1 MQRLIVGLGSAVFMA
16 CLWVVVAQTRTQQG
30 PPPEEVL
37 INGVVLTVDDRDTVA
52 EALAINGERITAVGT
67 TAAIR
72 ALAGPSTTVT
82 DLRGRTVTPGLMD
95 SHVHF
100 TEADKLFTVDLSDP
114 SIRTMADVLD
124 RVRARARQL
133 KPGEWIRGRG
143 WDEGRLVEKRYIT
156 AADLDTVAPNNP
168 VWLTQTT
175 GHYGVANTY
184 ALKMAEVSRE
194 TKDPPAGT
202 IDRLPG
208 GAPTGVMKESAQG
221 LITALIPPL
230 THAQQKR
237 GIEQIITDFNQECMT
252 GAKDPGIS
260 EGKWNIYEEL
270 LKEGTLTVRMFAL
283 WSGPRQA
290 SDTATVIDRVRR
302 HPTPPGGEGR
312 LVSGGVK
319 LYMDG
324 SGGARTAWMYDDW
337 NREFTQKDAGNA
349 GYPTTD
355 PEEYRRIVRDL
366 HAAGLHVSTHA
377 IGDRAIDWV
386 VDTYDQVLKAQPRAN
401 MRHGIIHANTPTD
414 HAIEVMARLQRE
426 HQSGYPE
433 AQAPF
438 LWWLG
443 DNYAANLGPQRG
455 LRLKPF
461 RTFQQRGVQWGGG
474 SDFGVAPFPAR
485 YGLWSSVVR
494 ETLNSTHGA
503 TPFGTGESIDIR
515 TALRSYTRWVAHTMF
530 MDDRIGSI
538 EIGREA
544 DLAVWTENPYAVPSA
559 RLKDLTCDMT
569 LLAGRVV
576 YRRDPSRA
584 AGPGQPSVLGDEAHH
599 HDEGE
604 RGTSH

>member
-1 MQRLIVGLGSAVFMA
+1 MQRLIVGLGSAVLLA
-16 CLWVVVAQTRTQQG
+16 CFWVAVAQTRAQQG
-30 PPPEEVL
+30 PAPDQVL
-37 INGVVLTVDDRDTVA
+37 INGIVLTVDDRDTVA
-52 EALAINGERITAVGT
+52 EALAITAGRITAVGT

-114 SIRTMADVLD
+114 SIRTMADVLE

-202 IDRLPG
+202 IDRSAS

-221 LITALIPPL
+221 LITSLIPPL
-230 THAQQKR
+230 TRAQQKR
-237 GIEQIITDFNQECMT
+237 GIEQIVTDFNQECMT

-270 LKEGTLTVRMFAL
+270 LKEGTLNVRMFAL

-290 SDTATVIDRVRR
+290 SDTATVLDRVRR
-302 HPTPPGGEGR
+302 HPTPPGGDGR

-355 PEEYRRIVRDL
+355 PEQYRSIVRDL

-386 VDTYDQVLKAQPRAN
+386 VDTYDQVLKARPRAN

-538 EIGREA
+538 DVGREA
-544 DLAVWTENPYAVPSA
+544 DLAVWTENPYAVPAA

-584 AGPGQPSVLGDEAHH
+584 AGPGQPYVLSDEAHH
-599 HDEGE
+599 HDHE
-604 RGTSH
+604 

>member
-1 MQRLIVGLGSAVFMA
+1 MQRVMAGLGFAVLMA
-16 CLWVVVAQTRTQQG
+16 LLWQGVGQGRAQQAV
-30 PPPEEVL
+30 PPDTILV
-37 INGVVLTVDDRDTVA
+37 NGTVLTVDSRDTIA
-52 EALAINGERITAVGT
+52 EAVAITGGRISAIGT

-114 SIRTMADVLD
+114 SVRTMADVLE

-143 WDEGRLVEKRYIT
+143 WDEGRLAEKRYIT
-156 AADLDTVAPNNP
+156 AADLDAVAPNNP

-184 ALKMAEVSRE
+184 ALKMAEVGRE

-202 IDRLPG
+202 IDRMAS

-221 LITALIPPL
+221 LITSLIPPL
-230 THAQQKR
+230 TRAQQKR
-237 GIEQIITDFNQECMT
+237 GIEQIIADFNQECMT
-252 GAKDPGIS
+252 GAKDPGIG
-260 EGKWNIYEEL
+260 EAKWDIYEEL
-270 LKEGTLTVRMFAL
+270 LKEGSLNVRVFAL

-290 SDTATVIDRVRR
+290 SDTASVIERVRR
-302 HPTPPGGEGR
+302 HPTPPGGAGR
-312 LVSGGVK
+312 LVSGGIK
-319 LYMDG
+319 LFMDG

-337 NREFTQKDAGNA
+337 NRDFTGKDPGNA
-349 GYPTTD
+349 GYPTTE
-355 PEEYRRIVRDL
+355 PEQYRKIVTDL
-366 HAAGLHVSTHA
+366 HAAGLHISTHA

-386 VDTYDQVLKAQPRAN
+386 VDTYDQVLKAQPRPN

-414 HAIEVMARLQRE
+414 HAVDVMARLQRE
-426 HQSGYPE
+426 HGSGYPE
-433 AQAPF
+433 SQAPF

-461 RTFQQRGVQWGGG
+461 RTFQQRGVQWGSG

-485 YGLWSSVVR
+485 YGLWSAVVR
-494 ETLNSTHGA
+494 ETLSSTHGA
-503 TPFGTGESIDIR
+503 TPFGTAEAIDIR
-515 TALRSYTRWVAHTMF
+515 TALRSYTQWVAHTMF
-530 MDDRIGSI
+530 MDDRIGTI
-538 EIGREA
+538 EVGREA
-544 DLAVWTENPYAVPSA
+544 DLAIWTENPFTVPAA

-576 YRRDPSRA
+576 YRRDPARA
-584 AGPGQPSVLGDEAHH
+584 AVPAEPYALTDEAHH
-599 HDEGE
+599 HD
-604 RGTSH
+604 HD

>member
-1 MQRLIVGLGSAVFMA
+1 
-16 CLWVVVAQTRTQQG
+16 
-30 PPPEEVL
+30 
-37 INGVVLTVDDRDTVA
+37 
-52 EALAINGERITAVGT
+52 
-67 TAAIR
+67 
-72 ALAGPSTTVT
+72 
-82 DLRGRTVTPGLMD
+82 
-95 SHVHF
+95 
-100 TEADKLFTVDLSDP
+100 
-114 SIRTMADVLD
+114 
-124 RVRARARQL
+124 
-133 KPGEWIRGRG
+133 
-143 WDEGRLVEKRYIT
+143 
-156 AADLDTVAPNNP
+156 
-168 VWLTQTT
+168 
-175 GHYGVANTY
+175 
-184 ALKMAEVSRE
+184 MAEVSRE

-202 IDRLPG
+202 IDRSAS

-221 LITALIPPL
+221 LITSLIPPL
-230 THAQQKR
+230 TRAQQKR

-270 LKEGTLTVRMFAL
+270 LKEGTLNVRMFAL

-302 HPTPPGGEGR
+302 HPTPPGGDGR

-355 PEEYRRIVRDL
+355 PEQYRSIVRDL

-386 VDTYDQVLKAQPRAN
+386 VDTYDQVLKARPRAN

-494 ETLNSTHGA
+494 ETLNSTHGT

-538 EIGREA
+538 DVGREA
-544 DLAVWTENPYAVPSA
+544 DLAVWTENPYAVPAA

-584 AGPGQPSVLGDEAHH
+584 AGPGQPYVLSDEAHH
-599 HDEGE
+599 HDHE
-604 RGTSH
+604 